1 MSNRN
6 SQKMSAKMSQKINFS
21 QESIQFQNDS
31 NITELQTP
39 DLKLYLNSDHDINSN
54 LNLLNNSSIRNSSKR
69 RRSNMTDRYNLT
81 SN

>member
-21 QESIQFQNDS
+21 QESIQFQSDN
-31 NITELQTP
+31 NTIELQTP

-54 LNLLNNSSIRNSSKR
+54 INLNNSSIRNSSKR
-69 RRSNMTDRYNLT
+69 RRSNMTDR
-81 SN
+81 